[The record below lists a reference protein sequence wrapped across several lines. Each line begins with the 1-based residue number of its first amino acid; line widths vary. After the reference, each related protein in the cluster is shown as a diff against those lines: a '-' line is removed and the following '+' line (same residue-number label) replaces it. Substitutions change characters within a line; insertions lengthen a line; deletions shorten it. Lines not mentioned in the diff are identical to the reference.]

1 MKIRILFVWQSENG
15 RGACFVL
22 SKHCKRLL
30 AISLSCRIGESFEQS
45 PIWDLWVLLHAG
57 MDIPHEQA

>member
-1 MKIRILFVWQSENG
+1 
-15 RGACFVL
+15 
-22 SKHCKRLL
+22 
-30 AISLSCRIGESFEQS
+30 LSCRIGESFEQS